1 MEWKPKLNSTVVS
14 FGKSGGQHF
23 QSETFPM
30 PIPDKKGVCVFKGD
44 WNKEKGD
51 RLIKGKCFATN
62 KLPVLG
68 IDFMLVGSL
77 ECL

>member
-1 MEWKPKLNSTVVS
+1 
-14 FGKSGGQHF
+14 
-23 QSETFPM
+23 M
-30 PIPDKKGVCVFKGD
+30 PIPDKKGVFVFKGD

-51 RLIKGKCFATN
+51 RLIKGKRFATN